1 MSQLLLEPVLV
12 ATWQTIYMVFVSS
25 FISVLL
31 GLALGVVLFITRPK
45 QLKASPS
52 FYRVLG
58 LIVNIVRSV
67 PFVIFMI
74 AIVPLTRLLVGTSI
88 GTNAAIV
95 PLTLGAIPFYARIAE
110 AAMGEVDGGLIEA
123 AQSMGASV
131 WQIIYKVLIPESLP
145 SLIKGATLTVI
156 ALIGYSAMAGA
167 VGGGGLGELAIQYGY
182 QLFNVP
188 VMIETVVILV
198 ILVQIIQSYGDY
210 LEKVRRLWSVSVLSI
225 VLIVAS
231 LGGLIYQALPQSG
244 QTLTVAIVAGPNQP
258 IMTVAQQVAK
268 QQYNLNLKIVV
279 MQDYVLP
286 NEAVNDG
293 QIDANIFQHI
303 PYLDSQI
310 KARDFK
316 LTWVGKTFVYPMGV
330 FSRKITSLSQLRY
343 GAVVAI
349 PNDPSNEGRALSL
362 FEAQGLIKLKPGVDI
377 MGTVNDII
385 SNPMGLKFKT
395 LDAAQ
400 LPRVFKDATLV
411 ALTNDYVNIAGF
423 KSDQALFHEGAD
435 VPYGN
440 IIVVQDKRKND
451 PIFQKLVDVMHS
463 KPVYDE
469 TVKLFPDGAAIP
481 AWKVNFSS

>member
-1 MSQLLLEPVLV
+1 MSQLLLEPVLL

-25 FISVLL
+25 FVSILL
-31 GLALGVVLFITRPK
+31 GLALGVVLLVTRPN
-45 QLKASPS
+45 QLKACPW

-110 AAMGEVDGGLIEA
+110 AAMAEVNGGLVEA
-123 AQSMGASV
+123 AQSMGAST

-188 VMIETVVILV
+188 VMVETVVILV
-198 ILVQIIQSYGDY
+198 VLVQIIQSYGDY
-210 LEKVRRLWSVSVLSI
+210 LEKARRLWSVAVLSI
-225 VLIVAS
+225 ILIVAS
-231 LGGLIYQALPQSG
+231 IGSLIYQALPQSE
-244 QTLTVAIVAGPNQP
+244 QTLTVGIVAGPDQQ
-258 IMTVAQQVAK
+258 IMAVAQQVAQ
-268 QQYNLNLKIVV
+268 QQYHLKLKMVV
-279 MQDYVLP
+279 FSDYVLP
-286 NEAVNDG
+286 NEAVDSG
-293 QIDANIFQHI
+293 KIDANIFQHI

-310 KARDFK
+310 KARGYH

-330 FSRKITSLSQLRY
+330 FSRKITSLSQLPY
-343 GAVVAI
+343 GAVAAI
-349 PNDPSNEGRALSL
+349 PNDPSNEGRALAL
-362 FEAQGLIKLKPGVDI
+362 FAAQGLITLKPGTGI
-377 MGTVNDII
+377 TGTVNDIVA
-385 SNPMGLKFKT
+385 NPHGLKFET

-411 ALTNDYVNIAGF
+411 ALTDDYVQAAGF
-423 KSDQALFHEGAD
+423 KADQAVFHEGPN

-451 PIFQKLVDVMHS
+451 PIFQKLVDIMHS
-463 KPVYDE
+463 KQVYDE
-469 TVKLFPDGAAIP
+469 TIKLFPDGAAIP